1 FLGKTISS
9 VLEEI
14 ERTVSKNNMTVSDKK
29 ALNLDISSIPEI
41 LLDNTD
47 RNRTSP
53 FAFTGNRF
61 EFRAVGSSANPAA
74 ALIALNTAVA
84 EQMTEFENLF
94 KINLK
99 KAKEEALLK
108 TIQTFFSASK
118 KVVFDGNGYSKEWL
132 NEAKKRK
139 LSTTNSAVDA
149 LKAYI
154 SPKSIELFQKHSVFK
169 NYELEARYEI
179 RLEFYI
185 KKLQIE
191 SRVLGNLID
200 NHIIPASLKYEQL
213 LLDIITKYKMLQVN
227 DSQYAMHQQLL
238 NELNEHTQAIY
249 KLKNEMENER
259 KNANAESNIRI
270 KAQLYSTKV
279 KPYMENIRYHADKIE
294 LIVDNQYWP
303 LPKYRELLF
312 IR

>member
-1 FLGKTISS
+1 
-9 VLEEI
+9 
-14 ERTVSKNNMTVSDKK
+14 
-29 ALNLDISSIPEI
+29 
-41 LLDNTD
+41 
-47 RNRTSP
+47 
-53 FAFTGNRF
+53 
-61 EFRAVGSSANPAA
+61 
-74 ALIALNTAVA
+74 
-84 EQMTEFENLF
+84 
-94 KINLK
+94 
-99 KAKEEALLK
+99 
-108 TIQTFFSASK
+108 
-118 KVVFDGNGYSKEWL
+118 
-132 NEAKKRK
+132 
-139 LSTTNSAVDA
+139 
-149 LKAYI
+149 
-154 SPKSIELFQKHSVFK
+154 VFK

-303 LPKYRELLF
+303 LPKYRETLF